1 MNREIERLNTKE
13 TIICL
18 LVYALIAAVFAWL
31 FYDSAKVLFLFAPLF
46 FLFLRAVKRIKLKK
60 VKEEMTGQFIRML
73 SSLST
78 SLCAGVSV
86 ERSFENAAAD
96 MEKLYGKGSVIKAEM
111 DILNSGIHAG
121 KRPSEALSDLA
132 KRWKIQEIADLSVVF
147 STAVRNGGDL
157 PTVISSCSQ
166 IMENK
171 RQTEEEARIMIRGKQ
186 YEQRVMC
193 VIPPGILA
201 YLRLSSGN
209 FTSMLYH
216 NVFGIS
222 VMTACLMVYVLA
234 IYISERIGDIK
245 V

>member
-1 MNREIERLNTKE
+1 MKKDFKWLSKKE
-13 TIICL
+13 TIISI
-18 LVYALIAAVFAWL
+18 LVYVLISSVFAWL
-31 FYDSAKVLFLFAPLF
+31 FYDSAMVLFLFAPLY
-46 FLFLRAVKRIKLKK
+46 FLFVKAVKRMKLKRIT
-60 VKEEMTGQFIRML
+60 EEMTGQFIRML
-73 SSLST
+73 TCLST

-86 ERSFENAAAD
+86 ERSFEAAAED
-96 MEKLYGKGSVIKAEM
+96 MEKLYGKGSVIAMEM
-111 DILNSGIHAG
+111 DTINSGIHAG

-157 PTVISSCSQ
+157 PTVISSCTR
-166 IMENK
+166 IIEDK
-171 RQTEEEARIMIRGKQ
+171 RQTEEEARILIRSKQ

-201 YLRLSSGN
+201 YLRLSSGS
-209 FTSMLYH
+209 FISMLYH

-222 VMTACLMVYVLA
+222 VMTVCLVIYVLA
-234 IYISERIGDIK
+234 IYISERIGDIR